1 MKVKEE
7 EDDRIKWL
15 DSITNAMEINL
26 SKLWEIVKDEEA
38 LSAAVHG
45 VAKSQTWLSNRH
57 PNNKAEI
64 HEGESEH

>member
-7 EDDRIKWL
+7 EGNKIRWL
-15 DSITNAMEINL
+15 DSITNATDINV
-26 SKLWEIVKDEEA
+26 SKLQEIVKDEEA
-38 LSAAVHG
+38 LNAAVHG
-45 VAKSQTWLSNRH
+45 VANSQTWLSNRH